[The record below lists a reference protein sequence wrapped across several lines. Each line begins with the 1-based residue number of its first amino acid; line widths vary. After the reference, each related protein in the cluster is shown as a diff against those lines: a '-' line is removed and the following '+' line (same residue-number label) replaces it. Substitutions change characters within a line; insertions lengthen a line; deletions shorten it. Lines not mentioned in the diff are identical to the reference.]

1 MMDVKVDT
9 TQNVWDDYYDYLND
23 TNLNL
28 QTIDLDIIDAEG
40 ISEILLKLENKANAS
55 QCLQGAPLDDA
66 SKQTHGRI
74 ENPSKKN

>member
-1 MMDVKVDT
+1 MYEAEYNTYIQAMMDVKVDT

-55 QCLQGAPLDDA
+55 VFRVRRLMM
-66 SKQTHGRI
+66 
-74 ENPSKKN
+74 